1 VGACFQTAMVKVTN
15 RLKEGISME
24 NTHEFVQ
31 KLKENQ
37 KKQEQNKKRHGN
49 NDPEKV
55 LPNKQH

>member
-1 VGACFQTAMVKVTN
+1 
-15 RLKEGISME
+15 ME
-24 NTHEFVQ
+24 NTHEFVE

-37 KKQEQNKKRHGN
+37 KKQEQNKKRQGQ

>member
-1 VGACFQTAMVKVTN
+1 
-15 RLKEGISME
+15 ME

-37 KKQEQNKKRHGN
+37 KKQEQNKKTQGN

>member
-1 VGACFQTAMVKVTN
+1 MVKVTN
-15 RLKEGISME
+15 RLKEGNTME